1 MLEKIA
7 KANGYSSV
15 DRLLMDYGFIPTVLM
30 PKHKKIEIV
39 KAIMK
44 SFINKW
50 NIKVLVHSLWL
61 VLFRICNFKQPFNNK
76 MKQVK
81 WKEANK
87 KGMFISFKRLKMAH
101 KKSNRKAET
110 VNINLEI
117 AKDVIE
123 LIVALIIFIK
133 SLGN

>member
-1 MLEKIA
+1 
-7 KANGYSSV
+7 
-15 DRLLMDYGFIPTVLM
+15 
-30 PKHKKIEIV
+30 
-39 KAIMK
+39 
-44 SFINKW
+44 
-50 NIKVLVHSLWL
+50 
-61 VLFRICNFKQPFNNK
+61 
-76 MKQVK
+76 
-81 WKEANK
+81 
-87 KGMFISFKRLKMAH
+87 MFISFKRLKMAH